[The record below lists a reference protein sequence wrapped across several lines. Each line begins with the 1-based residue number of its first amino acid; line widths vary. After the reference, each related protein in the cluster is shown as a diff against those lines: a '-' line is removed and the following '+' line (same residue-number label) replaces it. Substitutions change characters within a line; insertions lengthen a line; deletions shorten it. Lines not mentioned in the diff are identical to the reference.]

1 MTKKH
6 QIPNSPFWIL
16 NFRLTALSLFR
27 ISQIRISDLF
37 KWKGRRMKNLRVII
51 QLLFVLGI
59 FLAAPA
65 GAEEAPAENPYSGDI
80 WTRSTLTGD
89 WWGLRNDLAAKGVTL
104 DMNITQVGQ
113 GVVNGGKSG
122 QWQYGGR
129 GDIILNLDSQKLG
142 LWPGAFLNMEG
153 EGNWAS
159 AVNPNTGAL
168 MPVNMSQTLPLPG
181 QNFYLDS
188 LNFAQFLSPY
198 FGLTIG
204 KYATIT
210 AHSGDMNEF
219 AHGKGDTQFMNMAF
233 NINPVVAF
241 TVPYSTLGMGVIVLP
256 TKDPKEAVV
265 EFLVL
270 QANGTA
276 ATAGFNNLSGNQLT
290 FAGSGRLR
298 TDFFGLTGHQLFG
311 YSFSNRDFTSIDQ
324 RFDNIIEN
332 QQLAGTTHSWNIYY
346 NFDQYLYEPKKG
358 SGEGIGI
365 FGRFGASDGNP
376 NFMHFFYSLGI
387 GGKGVIPSRERDRY
401 GLGFYFIDI
410 SNPTLQGPLRSREF
424 LRDEYGFE
432 GFYNVAITPWLLL
445 TPDIQ
450 VVRGAQKDKIT
461 FGRDIFGQPFIA
473 GKKSIPTATILGV
486 RLQMVF

>member
-1 MTKKH
+1 MKTSR
-6 QIPNSPFWIL
+6 IVATIVFL
-16 NFRLTALSLFR
+16 FGLSL
-27 ISQIRISDLF
+27 ISQ
-37 KWKGRRMKNLRVII
+37 
-51 QLLFVLGI
+51 VL
-59 FLAAPA
+59 AQDASPKD
-65 GAEEAPAENPYSGDI
+65 PYSGDLL
-80 WTRSTLTGD
+80 TRSTLTGD
-89 WWGLRNDLAAKGVTL
+89 WWGVRNDLAAKGVTL

-159 AVNPNTGAL
+159 AVNLNTGAL
-168 MPVNMSQTLPLPG
+168 MPVNTSQVLPLPG

-233 NINPVVAF
+233 NFNPLLAF
-241 TVPYSTLGMGVIVLP
+241 TVPYSTLGTGVIILP
-256 TKDPKEAVV
+256 TKDPKEAIVQ
-265 EFLVL
+265 FLVL

-276 ATAGFNNLSGNQLT
+276 RTSGFENLSGNQLV
-290 FAGSGRLR
+290 FVGEGRLR

-311 YSFSNRDFTSIDQ
+311 YSFSNKDFTSIDQ
-324 RFDNIIEN
+324 RFDNILEN
-332 QQLAGTTHSWNIYY
+332 QQLAKNTHSWNIHY

-376 NFMHFFYSLGI
+376 NFMHFFYSLGV
-387 GGKGVIPSRERDRY
+387 GGKGVIPGREHDRY
-401 GLGFYFIDI
+401 GFGFYYIDI
-410 SNPTLQGPLRSREF
+410 SNPKLQGPFRTAKL

-432 GFYNVAITPWLLL
+432 AFYNFAITPWLLL

-461 FGRDIFGQPFIA
+461 IGTGPGPIGVPFIA
-473 GKKSIPTATILGV
+473 SKKSIGTATILGV